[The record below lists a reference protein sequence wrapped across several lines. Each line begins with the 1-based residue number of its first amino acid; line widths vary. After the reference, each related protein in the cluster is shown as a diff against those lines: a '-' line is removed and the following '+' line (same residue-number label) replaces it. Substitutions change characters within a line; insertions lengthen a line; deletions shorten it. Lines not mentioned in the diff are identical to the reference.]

1 MEKSFKGSIA
11 ADWQVE
17 IIAESNTVAVN
28 VGELATV
35 ALVYGYNKEAQVA
48 NAHLIA
54 ASKDLLEACIAD
66 VRNMYDG
73 EEHVGY
79 EVVGIGG
86 KVLCDFELQ
95 DFDHACQY
103 VESLRKAAISK
114 ALNTTSIKYH

>member
-1 MEKSFKGSIA
+1 MQKSFKGSIA

-54 ASKDLLEACIAD
+54 ASKDLLEACIEA
-66 VRNMYDG
+66 
-73 EEHVGY
+73 
-79 EVVGIGG
+79 
-86 KVLCDFELQ
+86 
-95 DFDHACQY
+95 
-103 VESLRKAAISK
+103 VEYLDNVDAIPINTISSTSILHNKMKAAISK
-114 ALNTTSIKYH
+114 ALNTTSNE